1 MLDLTPIRAISL
13 DLDDTLWPVWP
24 IIARAEEVLQ
34 QWLAQHAPAAA
45 ALGQDREVLRQIRQ
59 QVQLDWSERGHDLAA
74 LRQEAIRRLLVQAG
88 EPEDLAPDAF
98 EVFHAERQRV
108 ELFDDAMPLL
118 RHLAARYPLLAITN
132 GTADVHR
139 VGLGAWFRHAVNAPT
154 LGCAKP
160 DPGIY
165 HHAAQ
170 LAGLAPHQV
179 LHIGDDAHLDAWGAR
194 QAGMACVWLNRHG
207 KPWDQP
213 GEPAPMVDSLHALLA
228 WFETQ
233 AAVAQGPAAG

>member
-24 IIARAEEVLQ
+24 TIARAEEALHT
-34 QWLAQHAPAAA
+34 WLAQHAPAAA

-59 QVQLDWSERGHDLAA
+59 QVQQDWPHRRHDLAA
-74 LRQEAIRRLLVQAG
+74 LREEAIRRLLVQSG
-88 EPEDLAPDAF
+88 EPQGLAPAAF

-118 RHLAARYPLLAITN
+118 LHLAARYPLMAVTN

-139 VGLGAWFRHAVNAPT
+139 VGLGQWFAHAVNAPT

-165 HHAAQ
+165 QHAAR
-170 LAGLAPHQV
+170 LAGLDPHQV

-194 QAGMACVWLNRHG
+194 NAGMACVWVNRHG
-207 KPWDQP
+207 LAWDQP
-213 GEPAPMVDSLHALLA
+213 GAPAPMVSSLRALQD
-228 WFETQ
+228 WFESTLR
-233 AAVAQGPAAG
+233 P

>member
-1 MLDLTPIRAISL
+1 MLDLTNIRAISL

-24 IIARAEEVLQ
+24 IIARAEEALQ
-34 QWLAQHAPAAA
+34 AWLQQHAPATAT
-45 ALGQDREVLRQIRQ
+45 LGQDREVLRQIRQ
-59 QVQLDWSERGHDLAA
+59 QVQLDWPDRGHDLAA
-74 LRQEAIRRLLVQAG
+74 LRQEAIRRLLAQAG
-88 EPEDLAPDAF
+88 DPEHLAAHAF

-118 RHLAARYPLLAITN
+118 VHLSGRYPLLAITN

-139 VGLGAWFRHAVNAPT
+139 VGLGPWFAHAVNAPI

-170 LAGLAPHQV
+170 LAGLDPHQV

-194 QAGMACVWLNRHG
+194 NAGMAAIWLNRHD

-213 GEPAPMVDSLHALLA
+213 GDAVPTVRSLSELQT
-228 WFETQ
+228 WFESTPQ
-233 AAVAQGPAAG
+233 P

>member
-1 MLDLTPIRAISL
+1 MLDLTNIRAISL

-24 IIARAEEVLQ
+24 IIARAEEALQ
-34 QWLAQHAPAAA
+34 AWLQQHAPATA
-45 ALGQDREVLRQIRQ
+45 ALGQDREVLRQIRH
-59 QVQLDWSERGHDLAA
+59 QVQLDWPDRGHDLAA

-88 EPEDLAPDAF
+88 DSEHLAAHAF

-118 RHLAARYPLLAITN
+118 SHLSGRYPLLAITN

-139 VGLGAWFRHAVNAPT
+139 VGLGAWFAHAVNAPT

-165 HHAAQ
+165 LHAAQ

-179 LHIGDDAHLDAWGAR
+179 LHIGDDARLDAWGAR
-194 QAGMACVWLNRHG
+194 NAGMAAIWLNRHDQA
-207 KPWDQP
+207 WDQP
-213 GEPAPMVDSLHALLA
+213 GDAVPMVRSLHELQT
-228 WFETQ
+228 WFEST
-233 AAVAQGPAAG
+233 PLP